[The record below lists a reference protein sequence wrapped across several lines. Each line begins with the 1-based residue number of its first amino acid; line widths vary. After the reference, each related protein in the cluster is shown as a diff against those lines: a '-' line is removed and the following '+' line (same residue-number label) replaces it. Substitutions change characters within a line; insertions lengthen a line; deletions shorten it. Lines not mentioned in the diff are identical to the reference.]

1 MQNNLCCASPGMC
14 GQMQVVLFL
23 FLKHFRDPEEKG
35 LLQAV
40 EEKDERSLLEMLVI
54 PLPPIPSKGWEGSG
68 MAS

>member
-1 MQNNLCCASPGMC
+1 MQFA
-14 GQMQVVLFL
+14 LFL
-23 FLKHFRDPEEKG
+23 FLFFKHFRNPEEKG

-54 PLPPIPSKGWEGSG
+54 PIPPIPSKGWEGSG